1 MAQQLQAFIALTK
14 DQRPSFI
21 SSTHISGLQVSI
33 TQHTVVTVF
42 LVMVGLVVL
51 PSLTKRT

>member
-1 MAQQLQAFIALTK
+1 MAQQLRALSALIK

-21 SSTHISGLQVSI
+21 SSTHISGLQVLI

-42 LVMVGLVVL
+42 LVMMGLMVL
-51 PSLTKRT
+51 SSLTKRT